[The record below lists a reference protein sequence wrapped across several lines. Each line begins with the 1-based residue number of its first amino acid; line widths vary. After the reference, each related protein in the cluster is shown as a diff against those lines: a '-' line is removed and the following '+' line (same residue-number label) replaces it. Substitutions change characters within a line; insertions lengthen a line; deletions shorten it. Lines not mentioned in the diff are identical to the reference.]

1 MEVEM
6 KHRTAL
12 AVLTLLSIGL
22 FTASGEDFWVKKSW
36 TQWNKEDCKRMLEN
50 SPWAKNWSVERSN
63 NGAASP
69 GISGAAQA
77 GSAGDAKEEI
87 DYTVQ
92 LWSALPVRQAL
103 LRQEQIQKKYEK
115 MSDEQKKEFDARA
128 ADVLG
133 RTYDDVIVFHVTYG
147 SNIQPYARQLEK
159 FWQGVP
165 AGSVPL
171 SVYLITEH
179 DERIIPVKFDSPKSG
194 ANEFLVYFP
203 RMNGS
208 EPIVRPGDKNLRL
221 NFRNPPIGRLR
232 GDRALIEFK
241 VDKMMWEG
249 KPAY

>member
-1 MEVEM
+1 M
-6 KHRTAL
+6 KHRTGA
-12 AVLTLLSIGL
+12 AILTILTFGLL
-22 FTASGEDFWVKKSW
+22 TASGEDFWVKKVWQHWS
-36 TQWNKEDCKRMLEN
+36 KEDCKRMLEN

-63 NGAASP
+63 NGPASP
-69 GISGAAQA
+69 GVSGAAQA

-92 LWSALPVRQAL
+92 LWSALPIRQAL
-103 LRQEQIQKKYEK
+103 LRREQIEKKYDK
-115 MSDEQKKEFDARA
+115 MSDEQKKEFDTRA
-128 ADVLG
+128 EDTLG
-133 RTYDDVIVFHVTYG
+133 RTYNDVIVFHVEYG

-159 FWQGVP
+159 FWQSIP

-179 DERIIPVKFDSPKSG
+179 DERIIPAKFDSPKSG
-194 ANEFLVYFP
+194 ANEFLIYFP

-232 GDRALIEFK
+232 GDRVLVEFK
-241 VDKMMWEG
+241 VEKMLWEG
-249 KPAY
+249 KPVY